1 MTAPNRPAEADDGY
15 GGRIVQQP
23 DGTLLGWREVSRRG
37 GPVID
42 IRYPDGEM
50 EKVRAEQ
57 R

>member
-1 MTAPNRPAEADDGY
+1 MTAPDLPTAPADGY

-50 EKVRAEQ
+50 EKVRATQ